1 MIDIRMVKNKVD
13 AILTDLNQLK
23 EFESYTFDQVAKD
36 YRTHKVIERIIEV
49 VVNEAIDIN
58 QHLIVKSGQGKLPFD
73 FKESFLLLVTIG
85 VYPEAFAK
93 KIADSIGLRNIL
105 VHQYRKLDEQVFFL
119 SIKDCFEQYTKYCG
133 YILRYLEQK
142 IRSKLRN

>member
-1 MIDIRMVKNKVD
+1 MIDHQMVKNKVD

-36 YRTHKVIERIIEV
+36 YRTHKIVERIIEV

-73 FKESFLLLVTIG
+73 FKESFLLLVKIG
-85 VYPEAFAK
+85 VYPEEFAT
-93 KIADSIGLRNIL
+93 KIADSVGIRNIL
-105 VHQYRKLDEQVFFL
+105 VHQYRKLDEQIFYA
-119 SIKDCFEQYTKYCG
+119 SINDCLTQYTQYCR
-133 YILRYLEQK
+133 YITQYLES
-142 IRSKLRN
+142 ISYTP